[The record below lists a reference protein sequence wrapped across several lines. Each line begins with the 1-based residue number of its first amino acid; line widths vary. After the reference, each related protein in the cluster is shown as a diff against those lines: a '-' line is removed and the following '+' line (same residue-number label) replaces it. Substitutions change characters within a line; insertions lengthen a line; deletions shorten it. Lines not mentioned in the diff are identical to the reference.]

1 MLKRDTGSSIRVFA
15 MRRAAALVVLIALA
29 VAGCGGSDESGEEES
44 ERATVE
50 CEGASVMP
58 DLPADFP
65 EVAGVTFTKSTT
77 SGPTKVADG
86 YYEGS
91 LEDAY
96 DKFKSAFPEAGY
108 DVTFDEIEED
118 DSEVAYK
125 GGDENRTGI
134 VALRKNCK
142 QDGRIS
148 VHITSRPA

>member
-1 MLKRDTGSSIRVFA
+1 VILDLRLAFA
-15 MRRAAALVVLIALA
+15 AVRLASFVVVVIALA
-29 VAGCGGSDESGEEES
+29 AAGCGGSDTSGEF
-44 ERATVE
+44 ERATIE

-65 EVAGVTFTKSTT
+65 EVAGVTFTNSTT

-86 YYEGS
+86 YYEGT

-96 DKFKSAFPEAGY
+96 DKFRSAFPMAGY
-108 DVTFDEIEED
+108 DVTFDELEED

-142 QDGRIS
+142 QDGRVS
-148 VHITSRPA
+148 VHITNRPA

>member
-1 MLKRDTGSSIRVFA
+1 V
-15 MRRAAALVVLIALA
+15 RAAYLLALLALA
-29 VAGCGGSDESGEEES
+29 VAGCGGSDESGEEEES

-50 CEGASVMP
+50 CEGTAVTP

-65 EVAGVTFTKSTT
+65 KISGVTFTKSTT
-77 SGPTKVADG
+77 AGPSKIADG

-96 DKFKSAFPEAGY
+96 EMFKDAFPAAGY

-142 QDGRIS
+142 QEGRIS

>member
-1 MLKRDTGSSIRVFA
+1 VRI
-15 MRRAAALVVLIALA
+15 AAALLVVITLA
-29 VAGCGGSDESGEEES
+29 AAGCGGSDESGEEES

-50 CEGASVMP
+50 CEGTAVTP

-65 EVAGVTFTKSTT
+65 QVDGVTFTESTIA
-77 SGPTKVADG
+77 GPTKVADG

-96 DKFKSAFPEAGY
+96 EKFKSAFEDAGY

-134 VALRKNCK
+134 VALRENCK
-142 QDGRIS
+142 QDGRVS
-148 VHITSRPA
+148 VHVTSRPA

>member
-1 MLKRDTGSSIRVFA
+1 VILDLRLAFA
-15 MRRAAALVVLIALA
+15 AVSLASFLVVVIALA
-29 VAGCGGSDESGEEES
+29 AAGCGGSDESGES
-44 ERATVE
+44 ERAAVE
-50 CEGASVMP
+50 CEGDSVMP
-58 DLPADFP
+58 ELPADFP
-65 EVAGVTFTKSTT
+65 EVDGVTFTKSTT

-142 QDGRIS
+142 QDGRVS
-148 VHITSRPA
+148 VHITNRPA